1 MPLVKNDFDK
11 YSLAKFIIKGQIIL
25 KMSKSGK
32 LSPDNKI
39 TNNSAA
45 NHLDNSQQNA
55 KEKPSKFSISNRHKN
70 KSVKGMQST
79 HSDGNL
85 IKNSDSVGLKQKLV
99 NKVKHWNS
107 RDGKVAGPSSE
118 YITSKDVS
126 TLVCDLETLVLSPN
140 TSEDNLFK
148 SDWLRAR
155 DSLEN
160 LLTTRCNKCE
170 ISNSKS
176 THFPSNDKGTTLNES
191 PCSESQIGNSKAQNS
206 VSKVLAWD
214 PWDKLSRKN
223 KKENKRRKYDKSPT
237 DPNLSMH
244 TYKDHISGD
253 ELRTNE
259 NSPNNV
265 DNGNTAN
272 TDAYAQNYEYQPYHP
287 KNMKAV
293 EFTNEVMV
301 VYITGDEVVGE
312 STEPLKKELEQQI
325 RNKEMRRGHCLT
337 TMFSKRKLDEDY
349 MSAWLKK

>member
-1 MPLVKNDFDK
+1 
-11 YSLAKFIIKGQIIL
+11 
-25 KMSKSGK
+25 MSKSGK
-32 LSPDNKI
+32 PSQDSKI
-39 TNNSAA
+39 TNNSTVDQSATLQDTA
-45 NHLDNSQQNA
+45 SADDNA
-55 KEKPSKFSISNRHKN
+55 DRSKFSGTNRQKT
-70 KSVKGMQST
+70 KSAKAMQST
-79 HSDGNL
+79 HSDGSL
-85 IKNSDSVGLKQKLV
+85 IKHSDNNIGLKQKLV
-99 NKVKHWNS
+99 NKVKHWNN
-107 RDGKVAGPSSE
+107 RDNKIRASNE
-118 YITSKDVS
+118 FITNKDVS
-126 TLVCDLETLVLSPN
+126 ALVSDLESLVLSPN

-160 LLTTRCNKCE
+160 LLSTRCNKCE

-176 THFPSNDKGTTLNES
+176 THFPSTDKGCSSLNES
-191 PCSESQIGNSKAQNS
+191 PCSESQIGNSKALNS

-223 KKENKRRKYDKSPT
+223 KKENKRRKYDKTPT
-237 DPNLSMH
+237 DTNH
-244 TYKDHISGD
+244 TVHTIKDHISGD
-253 ELRTNE
+253 ELRNNE
-259 NSPNNV
+259 NSSNLVNH
-265 DNGNTAN
+265 DN
-272 TDAYAQNYEYQPYHP
+272 TDTETYPQSYEYQPYHP

-312 STEPLKKELEQQI
+312 TTEPLKKELEQQI

>member
-1 MPLVKNDFDK
+1 
-11 YSLAKFIIKGQIIL
+11 
-25 KMSKSGK
+25 MSKSGK
-32 LSPDNKI
+32 PSSDNKT
-39 TNNSAA
+39 TNNSTAD
-45 NHLDNSQQNA
+45 HPESSQQISGKTAA
-55 KEKPSKFSISNRHKN
+55 KSSKFSISNRHKN
-70 KSVKGMQST
+70 KSSKGMQST

-85 IKNSDSVGLKQKLV
+85 IKTNDSGIGLKQKLV
-99 NKVKHWNS
+99 NKVKHWNN
-107 RDGKVAGPSSE
+107 RDGKAAGSSE
-118 YITSKDVS
+118 YITNQDVS
-126 TLVCDLETLVLSPN
+126 GLVSDLESLVLSPN

-160 LLTTRCNKCE
+160 LLSTRCNKCE

-176 THFPSNDKGTTLNES
+176 THFPSAGKSTSALNES
-191 PCSESQIGNSKAQNS
+191 PCSESQIGNSKAMNS

-223 KKENKRRKYDKSPT
+223 KKKNKRQKYEKSPT
-237 DPNLSMH
+237 DPNLPVH
-244 TYKDHISGD
+244 TSKDHTSGD
-253 ELRTNE
+253 ELRNNE
-259 NSPNNV
+259 NPTNMTENA
-265 DNGNTAN
+265 NTADTEN
-272 TDAYAQNYEYQPYHP
+272 YTQNYEYQPYQP

-337 TMFSKRKLDEDY
+337 TVFNKKKLDEDY
-349 MSAWLKK
+349 ISAWLKK